1 MLTKRRLYI
10 SDSNIRAAVD
20 TLYTIYSVGSPKPR
34 SQGSLLPALRSE
46 RERETLE
53 NAGHV
58 APEQN

>member
-1 MLTKRRLYI
+1 MQTF
-10 SDSNIRAAVD
+10 
-20 TLYTIYSVGSPKPR
+20 PQPR

-58 APEQN
+58 TPEQN